1 MISSNDDR
9 TVLTLDA
16 GGTNFRFSAMRC
28 GEELFEP
35 ISLPSK
41 GHDLQL
47 CLANIRAGFTQ
58 AQARAG
64 AVHAISFAFPG
75 PTDYASGIIGDLF
88 NLPGFR
94 GGVALGPMLEDHF
107 AVPVFINNDGDLF
120 VLGEA
125 LAGFLPEVNQALA
138 AADNPKRFRHLFGIT
153 LGTGFGA
160 GLVIDGKL
168 FLGDNG
174 AGAEIWCTRNKFDFR
189 CSAEEGVAI
198 RAVRRV
204 YAEGVGLPQDQAP
217 EPKEIER
224 IARQDHGLPGQA
236 AREAYRRLG
245 EVAGDALANAVTLVD
260 ALIVVGGGLAGATD
274 LILPALVGEMNAP
287 LQTFSGAP
295 LPRTELRSFNWED
308 EKQRREF
315 LGAEVRNITVPGS
328 GRTVSY
334 DPLKRTAVGL
344 SRLGTSRAVAIGAWA
359 FALQAMDKHS

>member
-1 MISSNDDR
+1 MILDQDDR

-16 GGTNFRFSAMRC
+16 GGTNFRFSAMRS
-28 GEELFEP
+28 GRQLFEP
-35 ISLPSK
+35 ISLPSA

-58 AQARAG
+58 ARARAG

-75 PTDYASGIIGDLF
+75 PTDYSLGIIGDLF

-107 AVPVFINNDGDLF
+107 SVPVFINNDGDLF

-138 AADNPKRFRHLFGIT
+138 AAANPKRFRHLFGIT

-160 GLVIDGKL
+160 GLVIDGRL
-168 FLGDNG
+168 FLGDNA
-174 AGAEIWCTRNKFDFR
+174 AGAEIWCTHNKLHPR
-189 CSAEEGVAI
+189 CSAEEGVSI

-204 YAEGVGLPQDQAP
+204 YAEKAGLPQDQAP
-217 EPKEIER
+217 EPKEIDR
-224 IARQDHGLPGQA
+224 IARQDQGVPGQA
-236 AREAYRRLG
+236 AREAFRCLG

-260 ALIVVGGGLAGATD
+260 ALIVVGGGLAGAGD
-274 LILPALVGEMNAP
+274 FILPALVAEMNNP
-287 LQTFSGAP
+287 LQNLSGDP

-308 EKQRREF
+308 EKQRRDF
-315 LGAEVRNITVPGS
+315 LGAEVRCITVPGS
-328 GRTVSY
+328 GRTISY

-344 SRLGTSRAVAIGAWA
+344 SRLGTSHAVAVGAWA
-359 FALQAMDKHS
+359 FALQALDRHS